1 MLFRSLGPGGLWAS
15 RMHGADFALDL
26 NRTQTRVQ
34 VEVQNRSGEALEVRM
49 GPEGAVTMNA
59 IGEVLLRQ
67 IDGPPGGPPVIPY
80 NSMQAV
86 SVEAGWKG
94 TFYLDAPLGRET
106 LLGQYFV
113 LILEARNGKGG
124 VERRTLPLIATNAG
138 SGTPDAR

>member
-1 MLFRSLGPGGLWAS
+1 MCSS
-15 RMHGADFALDL
+15 DL
-26 NRTQTRVQ
+26 
-34 VEVQNRSGEALEVRM
+34 
-49 GPEGAVTMNA
+49 
-59 IGEVLLRQ
+59 
-67 IDGPPGGPPVIPY
+67 PVIPY